1 MGWSP
6 VFPHSKSLPVGSFLW
21 SSLFPVAMAYPS
33 LPGPS
38 ALPHHWCH
46 HPAIEVP
53 PREGAMSHQMS
64 LSTDTNYLLRA
75 WCWALQGHSP
85 RVGGHPLFPWCQ
97 QSVSPILCPT
107 HTPKLWQCPGSSN
120 AVLCMHTGALSGAS
134 VQPRL
139 ATCGSRAVLVWRS
152 LVSIKSSSRARQPR
166 MVQAHTPSPSLP
178 PSFSPG
184 LTGTHGRWRPSVP
197 ARYQAGSCV
206 CSWLMGTLVPCH
218 LPPAST
224 HGGDRWTDRETDA
237 GWACCCF
244 QRGSRTHTG
253 LGGEFEGRD

>member
-1 MGWSP
+1 MGPGAGGAGQALQPPLPPARLWGCRAGAFGNRVFVLGGGNISNSKNKGECGLISPSVGWSP

-97 QSVSPILCPT
+97 QSVSPVLCPT

-178 PSFSPG
+178 PSP
-184 LTGTHGRWRPSVP
+184 L
-197 ARYQAGSCV
+197 A
-206 CSWLMGTLVPCH
+206 
-218 LPPAST
+218 
-224 HGGDRWTDRETDA
+224 
-237 GWACCCF
+237 
-244 QRGSRTHTG
+244 
-253 LGGEFEGRD
+253 